1 MATATVRS
9 RILEFFNPTLLKQL
23 NEICRTSTLS
33 DNNQK
38 VDAMLSLLDAHNVDY
53 VELGPGTNRLAILI
67 DGYVFKIALDRWGK
81 LDNLNEYSI
90 SKELQPFVAKTYET
104 NELISVHEYVTVIT
118 SEEFDAKKTEIQ
130 KILALLSESYLL
142 GDVGTVK
149 KNFCNWGYRDDGQ
162 LVILDFAYIY
172 RISGE
177 ELLCPKCRSMIDYD
191 LNFHNLK
198 CSNLQCGRKF
208 TFIDIRRKITQE
220 AEMKEIQRSLDA
232 SVIATEPYGYIEIDD
247 HGSAIKYKDE
257 DGNVYQHNNEM
268 QNEEEKDM
276 KELEELCERIESEN
290 EEGYAENLF
299 YNVLE
304 NIDSIMNGNNTSEE
318 ILVDDFDEDEFDDE
332 TDAIDEILNE
342 LNTNSVKVTKTIT
355 NTEVVTVENL
365 DNVLESND
373 NVIDNHIQE
382 EIDSEDYE
390 EFNNET
396 EEVQEVNSEII
407 NEEEVN
413 NVADNYVI
421 EEHEVETI
429 VEEQEE
435 VSDEKDNSEKSLTI
449 TFGSKEEPK
458 EETPLNKMVIGD
470 VHKVQEEPKEE
481 TNTVKEPFII
491 KVSTKTTKEVGIVD
505 VPANS
510 SYEEVLRQELEN
522 DVLEY
527 EKLYDKMAE
536 ERSMKPRHRY

>member
-9 RILEFFNPTLLKQL
+9 RILEFFNPTLLNQL

-396 EEVQEVNSEII
+396 EEVQEVNSEKI
-407 NEEEVN
+407 NEEEDI

-458 EETPLNKMVIGD
+458 EETPLNKMVIGE

>member
-9 RILEFFNPTLLKQL
+9 RILEFFNPTLLNQL

-38 VDAMLSLLDAHNVDY
+38 VDAMLSLLDCHNVDY
-53 VELGPGTNRLAILI
+53 IELGPGTNRLAVLI

-118 SEEFDAKKTEIQ
+118 SEEFDTKKPEIQ

-191 LNFHNLK
+191 MNFHNLK

-232 SVIATEPYGYIEIDD
+232 SVIADEPYGFIEIDEN
-247 HGSAIKYKDE
+247 GSAIKYKDDE
-257 DGNVYQHNNEM
+257 GNVYQHKNN
-268 QNEEEKDM
+268 QNEEEEDM
-276 KELEELCERIESEN
+276 KELEELRERIESES
-290 EEGYAENLF
+290 EQEYAEDLF
-299 YNVLE
+299 YNVLD
-304 NIDSIMNGNNTSEE
+304 NIDAIMGTNNSEATIMEHFEEETE
-318 ILVDDFDEDEFDDE
+318 I
-332 TDAIDEILNE
+332 IDEILSE
-342 LNTNSVKVTKTIT
+342 LNNNTNQVKVTKTT
-355 NTEVVTVENL
+355 TSTEVVTIESADNIVDEIIEDFHISDFCDTEDLNELEFEVEG
-365 DNVLESND
+365 LED
-373 NVIDNHIQE
+373 LE
-382 EIDSEDYE
+382 E
-390 EFNNET
+390 ET
-396 EEVQEVNSEII
+396 EEVEAEVV
-407 NEEEVN
+407 EEEVI
-413 NVADNYVI
+413 V
-421 EEHEVETI
+421 EEVETKEQPVQVEFNYNEEAKEPV
-429 VEEQEE
+429 VEEKETKKE
-435 VSDEKDNSEKSLTI
+435 ALTI
-449 TFGSKEEPK
+449 SFGSKKEPVK
-458 EETPLNKMVIGD
+458 ETP
-470 VHKVQEEPKEE
+470 KVEED
-481 TNTVKEPFII
+481 EPFII
-491 KVSTKTTKEVGIVD
+491 KVSTKTTREVGIVD

-510 SYEEVLRQELEN
+510 SYEDVLRQELEQ
-522 DVLEY
+522 DALDEY
-527 EKLYDKMAE
+527 EKLYEKNVE
-536 ERSMKPRHRY
+536 ERSMKSNRQRY